1 MSATARVPAAVFLN
15 EGAGSARSERVR
27 RAVDLVRRAL
37 DADLH
42 VVATRNGSE
51 LEAFLRERIDPYATA
66 VIAGGDG
73 SLGIAFNVAAG
84 RDVALGYI
92 PAGFGNAT
100 SHLLRLPRGPE
111 DLAAAI
117 ATGNA
122 RTLDLIRV
130 DGRLALFAGVGWDA
144 VVAGRYAAAGAKGLR
159 GWATAIVGASGELAR
174 RYPVRVTVDGT
185 VIHEGPMELLVV
197 GTTPYYG
204 RGMIVNPGARPDA
217 GQFTLRLYPGP
228 APQLAV
234 EAVRWFLHRA
244 RAHPALPE
252 SRQGSNRSTTARFR
266 SRRTATCSVRPT
278 AGRSQWS
285 RARSASSAPGAE
297 RTRAGRRRRAWPSY
311 ELGVSTSVASNGVP
325 PVQKAGALS
334 GTPPVTCTVSP
345 WCATTRPSGATNCGA
360 SPVCRVQP
368 TGYMTYQRVPSAAA
382 RYAQLEPPPSPT
394 RVPITSVACAGATG
408 RGGGLSSKEGPAL
421 DRSVGPASATVG
433 VGDAAEAAPGAC
445 ARQAQST
452 NPMHS
457 DAAIARLVVRR
468 GTMSR
473 NARRLA
479 ARLAVT
485 IRTASPLLREANRAS
500 TCRASKACSTAGGT

>member
-1 MSATARVPAAVFLN
+1 MRAAARRPFGWAAAGCGGTVESRPVSATARVPAAVFLN

-234 EAVRWFLHRA
+234 EAVRWFLHR
-244 RAHPALPE
+244 
-252 SRQGSNRSTTARFR
+252 
-266 SRRTATCSVRPT
+266 
-278 AGRSQWS
+278 
-285 RARSASSAPGAE
+285 
-297 RTRAGRRRRAWPSY
+297 
-311 ELGVSTSVASNGVP
+311 
-325 PVQKAGALS
+325 
-334 GTPPVTCTVSP
+334 SP
-345 WCATTRPSGATNCGA
+345 
-360 SPVCRVQP
+360 
-368 TGYMTYQRVPSAAA
+368 
-382 RYAQLEPPPSPT
+382 
-394 RVPITSVACAGATG
+394 
-408 RGGGLSSKEGPAL
+408 
-421 DRSVGPASATVG
+421 
-433 VGDAAEAAPGAC
+433 AAPGVAGIT
-445 ARQAQST
+445 ALVESLDDRALPLQA
-452 NPMHS
+452 
-457 DAAIARLVVRR
+457 DGDLLGEAYRWEVAVVPRSVR
-468 GTMSR
+468 IIGTWS
-473 NARRLA
+473 
-479 ARLAVT
+479 
-485 IRTASPLLREANRAS
+485 
-500 TCRASKACSTAGGT
+500 